1 MDAFILDLDDTLIV
15 EEATARASLAEALA
29 FAGAPD
35 ADGTAAEDI
44 GGSAVRSALD
54 CARRHWYQSPY
65 ADDCRRL
72 GIASWEGL
80 WATFEGCHP
89 SLDGLEQ
96 WASVYRQAAWE
107 DILRALGADTSRASD
122 VAEGY
127 VAAQRRGHPP
137 IASAVDAARRMGAA
151 VPTGVL
157 TNGPPD
163 IQRLK
168 LSQTGLEF
176 AADAVVISAEV
187 GFGKPEPAAFS
198 LALDRLGSRASG
210 TIMVG
215 DSWERDIVGAVNTG
229 MGAVWVGKG
238 RAPPEEL
245 GGVMVVDELTPM
257 VFDRL

>member
-1 MDAFILDLDDTLIV
+1 VDAVIFDLDDTLIV
-15 EEATARASLAEALA
+15 EEATARASLAEAIALA
-29 FAGAPD
+29 GVPSS
-35 ADGTAAEDI
+35 DGTSTAGPE
-44 GGSAVRSALD
+44 GSAVGIALE
-54 CARRHWYQSPY
+54 CARRHWYRSPY

-80 WATFEGCHP
+80 WASFEGCHP

-96 WASVYRQAAWE
+96 WTSVYRQAAWE
-107 DILRALGADTSRASD
+107 DILRALGADVGRASD
-122 VAEGY
+122 VAAGY

-137 IASAVDAARRMGAA
+137 IASAVDAARKIGAA

-187 GFGKPEPAAFS
+187 GFGKPESAAFS

-215 DSWERDIVGAVNTG
+215 DSWERDIVGAVNAG
-229 MGAVWVGKG
+229 MCAVWVGKG
-238 RAPPEEL
+238 RGPPEEL
-245 GGVMVVDELTPM
+245 DGVMVVDELTPV